1 MVSETAINPAAE
13 EATRKLLAYCRQNNW
28 AGHDPYD
35 ALNSGLFKSLPILDS
50 RIPRLALTQILK
62 RSPINIRSLARVPK
76 TQNPKALAL
85 FLRALL
91 KLPDSSID
99 THEDGLEG
107 SRKDLVRYMIDRLT
121 ALRSPGISYSAWG
134 YSFPWQGRYVLVPSG
149 APNLVCTNFVAEAL
163 LAAFEQTQDDNCL
176 AMAVS
181 AAEYMLNELY
191 WADGDKAGFSYP
203 LPGLQGQTYNA
214 NLLAAALFCR
224 IYKLTGEQ
232 KFLDPALRVT
242 RQAVADQ
249 KADGS
254 WLYGDHPSQRW
265 IDNFHTGYNLEAL
278 RSIGASLASSEFDS
292 NMRRGFEFY
301 RANFFREDAAPKYFH
316 DRAYPL
322 DIHCVAQSILTLIDF
337 QDLDPGNIPLANSV
351 FDWAMR
357 NMWDDRGFFYYR
369 VLRFFTIRTS
379 YMRWS
384 QAWMLLALSSLL
396 TEAGTKTTTQT
407 TDTPIALLSTTLTT
421 TVSTTLTSTATA

>member
-1 MVSETAINPAAE
+1 MVSETVASPPVE
-13 EATRKLLAYCRQNNW
+13 EATRKLLAYCQENDW
-28 AGHDPYD
+28 AGYDPYD
-35 ALNSGLFKSLPILDS
+35 ALNSGLFKALPILDS
-50 RIPRLALTQILK
+50 RIPRLVLTQILK
-62 RSPINIRSLARVPK
+62 RSPINIRSLTLVPK
-76 TQNPKALAL
+76 TENPKALAL

-91 KLPDSSID
+91 KLPGGIV
-99 THEDGLEG
+99 DGGEG
-107 SRKDLVRYMIDRLT
+107 RREELVRYMIERLT
-121 ALRSPGISYSAWG
+121 VLRSPGTSYSAWG

-163 LAAFEQTQDDNCL
+163 LSAFEQTQDADCL

-181 AAEYMLNELY
+181 AAEYMLDELY
-191 WADGDKAGFSYP
+191 WANGDKAGFSYP
-203 LPGLQGQTYNA
+203 LPGLHGQTYNA

-224 IYKLTGEQ
+224 TYKVTGEE

-278 RSIGASLASSEFDS
+278 RSIGASLETAEFDF

-301 RANFFREDAAPKYFH
+301 RAHFFREDAAPKYFH

-322 DIHCVAQSILTLIDF
+322 DIHCVAQSILTLIEF

-351 FDWAMR
+351 FGWAMT
-357 NMWDDRGFFYYR
+357 NMWDERGFFYYR
-369 VLRFFTIRTS
+369 VLRLFTIRTS

-384 QAWMLLALSSLL
+384 QAWMLLALSSLH
-396 TEAGTKTTTQT
+396 TETGSRAKKQSAETAKTV
-407 TDTPIALLSTTLTT
+407 LSAA
-421 TVSTTLTSTATA
+421 SPATRSLPVNA